1 MIKNFLFDMD
11 GTLIDCKAEEF
22 IPVYV
27 GALKKRFAAEAECD
41 KIIRTIVK
49 GAEAMVRNDGSRT
62 NREAFMQYAAGI
74 LEYPV
79 DKLEREMTDFYE
91 TDYAV
96 AKKVIKLKPKMVAA
110 VKKLK
115 EKGYR
120 LIVTTNPLFPL
131 AALRHRLEWGG
142 HDPELFDFVTS
153 YETSTF
159 AKPNPKYYDETI
171 TRLGLVREQTVI
183 VGNDFK
189 EDVCTGKR
197 AGMLAYYLTDSPIP
211 ADDETYKAD
220 FEGNSADFLAFAES
234 LPEA

>member
-11 GTLIDCKAEEF
+11 GTLIDCKADEF
-22 IPVYV
+22 IPIYV
-27 GALKKRFAAEAECD
+27 GALKKRFAREEECE
-41 KIIRTIVK
+41 KIIHTIVK

-62 NREAFMQYAAGI
+62 NREAFMQYAATV
-74 LEYPV
+74 LKYPV

-91 TDYAV
+91 TDYAAV
-96 AKKVIKLKPKMVAA
+96 KCVIKKKPEMIKAIETLKS
-110 VKKLK
+110 
-115 EKGYR
+115 KGYK

-142 HDPELFDFVTS
+142 YDPELFDFVTS

-159 AKPNPKYYDETI
+159 AKPNPKYYDETV
-171 TRLGLVREQTVI
+171 TRLSLERKHTVI

-211 ADDETYKAD
+211 SDDENCKAD
-220 FEGNSADFLAFAES
+220 YEGNSSDFLVFAEA
-234 LPEA
+234 LPKI

>member
-27 GALKKRFAAEAECD
+27 DALKKRFAGEAECE
-41 KIIRTIVK
+41 KIIRTVIK

-62 NREAFMQYAAGI
+62 NRETFMMYAASV

-91 TDYAV
+91 TDYAAV
-96 AKKVIKLKPKMVAA
+96 KKVIKSKPEMIRAA
-110 VKKLK
+110 DVLRR
-115 EKGYR
+115 KGYK

-142 HDPELFDFVTS
+142 QHLSDFDFITS

-159 AKPNPKYYDETI
+159 AKPDPRYYDEVI
-171 TRLGLVREQTVI
+171 ARLGLDRSQTVI

-211 ADDETYKAD
+211 ADDETYIAD